1 MEIPVYAW
9 AGFLKDTARPA
20 SYVVAA
26 LLLSALVGT
35 APAHAQQK
43 LGYVDSEYILQ
54 NMPEYATVQQQID
67 RMAQEWQEEVETS
80 RTEVEELF
88 REYQARE
95 LLYTNEERERKRDE
109 IIRAEED
116 VEQLRS
122 QYFGP
127 EGRVFQEQ
135 ERLVRPIQ
143 ENVLEAIETVAERER
158 YDYVFDKSGDY
169 IFMYVQEQFDLSDDV
184 LEELGVDVDRQN

>member
-9 AGFLKDTARPA
+9 ARFLRRGARPA
-20 SYVVAA
+20 SYVFAA
-26 LLLSALVGT
+26 LLFAAALGT
-35 APAHAQQK
+35 APAHAQK
-43 LGYVDSEYILQ
+43 LGYVDSEYILD
-54 NMPEYATVQQQID
+54 NLPEYATVQQQLD
-67 RMAQEWQEEVETS
+67 RMAQEWQEEVET
-80 RTEVEELF
+80 RRDEVEELF

-95 LLYTNEERERKRDE
+95 LLYTNEERQRKRDE
-109 IIRAEED
+109 IIRAEEE

-143 ENVLEAIETVAERER
+143 ETVLEAIETVAERDG

-169 IFMYVQEQFDLSDDV
+169 IFMYVREQLDLSDDV
-184 LEELGVDVDRQN
+184 LEELGVDVDSQN